1 MLFQH
6 GKSFKRI
13 SYTLPVMP
21 AKIPL
26 VDLQAQLASIRS
38 EILEAVTRCVDSG
51 RYLLGPEVER
61 LEKRIAE
68 LCAVPYAVGASSG
81 TDALLMSLMA
91 LDVGPGDEVVTTA
104 YSFFATAGVV
114 ARLGATPVFADID
127 EHTFNIDPAQV
138 EKVVTDRTKA
148 IVPVHLYGQLAEM
161 DAIVS
166 IAQRHGLV
174 VIEDAAQALG
184 AKGAGRFG
192 VMACFSFY
200 PSKNLGAMG
209 EAGMVVTRDDGYAR
223 ALRRLRT
230 HGAETTYVHD
240 VVGGNFRMDAIQAAV
255 LNVKLDYLEEWTVR
269 RRDKARRYTELFQES
284 GLVSSGRVALPAA
297 TRDHVH
303 HQYVIRT
310 NERGDWKERL
320 ADEGVA
326 SGVYYPVPLPLQPCF
341 SSLGH
346 GPGDFPQAERAA
358 RETLALPMF
367 PELTDDQ
374 QRTIVSILAR

>member
-1 MLFQH
+1 
-6 GKSFKRI
+6 
-13 SYTLPVMP
+13 MP

-26 VDLQAQLASIRS
+26 VDLEAQLASIRD
-38 EILEAVTRCVDSG
+38 ELLDAVTRCIDSG

-68 LCAVPYAVGASSG
+68 LCDVAHAVGVSSG

-91 LDVGPGDEVVTTA
+91 LNVGPGDEVVTTA

-114 ARLGATPVFADID
+114 ARLGATPIFVDID
-127 EHTFNIDPAQV
+127 EHTFNIDPAHV

-166 IAQRHGLV
+166 IADRHGFV

-184 AKGAGRFG
+184 AKGVGSFG

-209 EAGMVVTRDDGYAR
+209 EAGMVVTGDDGYAR
-223 ALRRLRT
+223 SLRRLRT
-230 HGAETTYVHD
+230 HGAETTYLHD

-255 LNVKLDYLEEWTVR
+255 LNVKLGYLEEWTVSR
-269 RRDKARRYTELFQES
+269 REKARRYTELFQES

-297 TRDHVH
+297 IRDHVH

-310 NERGDWKERL
+310 NERDDWKERL

-346 GPGDFPQAERAA
+346 GPGDFPEAERAA

-374 QRTIVSILAR
+374 QCTIVSILAR